1 MKLSTFETLTYKE
14 LQSMDV
20 DTLRK
25 LASEQGKKLNKRVSN
40 IMYNKDTSKIAVND
54 VMSSGG
60 KFGVRKIPK
69 GADNEKSALI
79 SEIKREQK
87 FQKSKSGTVKGAKAQ
102 KESIQKAT
110 GKTAREYG
118 KEKAKQY
125 KAEEEKKA
133 KSKSKTGKLT
143 KAQKKSIAKKAKAV
157 EAYEKRQYDKAV
169 GEGWEVFHK
178 WREEHPNLS
187 YAKESV
193 KASVDEYVI
202 EKTENQKELGW
213 SDDDV
218 RKALKGSFDY
228 AVVSTEAPPSAF
240 TVLPDSVQ
248 LPFI

>member
-20 DTLRK
+20 DSLRK

-60 KFGVRKIPK
+60 RFGVSKIPK
-69 GADNEKSALI
+69 GGDNEKSALI

-87 FQKSKSGTVKGAKAQ
+87 FQKAKSGTVKGAKAQ
-102 KESIQKAT
+102 KESIQKTT
-110 GKTAREYG
+110 GKTAKEYG

-125 KAEEEKKA
+125 KKSETEKA
-133 KSKSKTGKLT
+133 KQKSKTGKLT

-193 KASVDEYVI
+193 KASVDEYVTQ
-202 EKTENQKELGW
+202 KTENQNELGW
-213 SDDDV
+213 SDEDM
-218 RKALKGSFDY
+218 RKALKGTFDY
-228 AVVSTEAPPSAF
+228 AVVSPEEPPSAF